1 MKKLTNKE
9 KIYSIGCILLMIDQG
24 LKLLVKAKVP
34 LLDEITVIPNF
45 FSIYHMENKG
55 AAFSMFGGATIFL
68 IVISFLVLLFLD
80 RYVLIEKEMTKWR
93 IFSLGIII
101 GGVVGNLIDRIFY
114 GAVVDFLAFD
124 IFGYGFPVFN
134 IADIGITLGF
144 LTLAV
149 GIIRRDSNERR
160 SEIRGRGNKD

>member
-9 KIYSIGCILLMIDQG
+9 KIYSIGCILLMVDQL
-24 LKLLVKAKVP
+24 LKLLVRSKVP

-45 FSIYHMENKG
+45 FSIYHIENKG
-55 AAFSMFGGATIFL
+55 AAFSLFGGATIVL
-68 IVISFLVLLFLD
+68 IVISILVLLFLD

-93 IFSLGIII
+93 IFSLGIIV
-101 GGVVGNLIDRIFY
+101 GGVVGNLIDRILY
-114 GAVVDFLAFD
+114 GAVVDFLAID

-134 IADIGITLGF
+134 IADIGITIGF

-160 SEIRGRGNKD
+160 SEIRSSRNKD

>member
-9 KIYSIGCILLMIDQG
+9 KIYSIGCVLLIIDQL
-24 LKLLVKAKVP
+24 LKLLVRSKVP
-34 LLDEITVIPNF
+34 LLSEITVIPNF
-45 FSIYHMENKG
+45 FSIYHIENKG
-55 AAFSMFGGATIFL
+55 AAFSLFGGATIIL
-68 IVISFLVLLFLD
+68 IIISILVLLFLD

-93 IFSLGIII
+93 IFSLGIIV
-101 GGVVGNLIDRIFY
+101 GGVVGNLIDRILY
-114 GAVVDFLAFD
+114 GAVVDFLAID

-134 IADIGITLGF
+134 IADIGITVGF

-160 SEIRGRGNKD
+160 SEIRGSRNKD